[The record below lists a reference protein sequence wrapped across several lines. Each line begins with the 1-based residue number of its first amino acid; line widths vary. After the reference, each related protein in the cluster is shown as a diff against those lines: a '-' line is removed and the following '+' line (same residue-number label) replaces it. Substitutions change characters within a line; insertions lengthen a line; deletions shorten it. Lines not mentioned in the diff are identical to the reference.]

1 MSRGFLGRLRKQQ
14 KWLCANFH
22 QYQPIYFKV
31 SLSVMVGIHHHHNLS
46 AFPKGETSAAL
57 DSARPLGRELNPSW
71 VTAKTDSWRGV
82 SVK

>member
-46 AFPKGETSAAL
+46 AFPEGETSAAL

-71 VTAKTDSWRGV
+71 VRAKTDS
-82 SVK
+82 